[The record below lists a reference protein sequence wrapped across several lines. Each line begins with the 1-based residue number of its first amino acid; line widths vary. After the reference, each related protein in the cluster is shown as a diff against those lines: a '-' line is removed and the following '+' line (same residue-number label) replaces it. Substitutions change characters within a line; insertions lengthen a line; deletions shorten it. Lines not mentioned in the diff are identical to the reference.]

1 VLVTQKRKN
10 CTYKPPLLRT
20 QHLKVV
26 VVRQGEGTEDFFT
39 EATTNETLVMVAPGS
54 GFTAHVCRYVLYICI
69 KFDDDR
75 VAVLAAVPVTSVLI
89 EQDLAAVLVTAVLV
103 KQNLKSSTSLN
114 RG

>member
-1 VLVTQKRKN
+1 MNPFNFKKASVSVGGPGLSTGGSKGGLA
-10 CTYKPPLLRT
+10 PLPLL
-20 QHLKVV
+20 V
-26 VVRQGEGTEDFFT
+26 
-39 EATTNETLVMVAPGS
+39 
-54 GFTAHVCRYVLYICI
+54 CI

-75 VAVLAAVPVTSVLI
+75 VVVLAAVPVTSVLI